1 MQKVIVI
8 TGTGSGI
15 GLATANYL
23 IEKGYKV
30 YGISRREHKD
40 ATFPSYACDVRD
52 GGRINAILAE
62 IAAKEGGIYALVN
75 NAGYGISGAVERHD
89 GERVREMFDVDVCAT
104 VNLCA
109 AAIPYLRATG
119 GRIINIGSVASVIP
133 IPFQACYSAAKAAVE
148 NFSRALANELRPFKI
163 KVTCILPGDTA
174 TGFTDSRIKFGDDGA
189 YCGKV
194 EKSVSKMERDE
205 RNGKSPLTVAKAV
218 FKAINSKRPPLR
230 ITVGAEYK
238 FIVFIARLLPLKT
251 VNYIVSKLYT

>member
-104 VNLCA
+104 VNL
-109 AAIPYLRATG
+109 
-119 GRIINIGSVASVIP
+119 
-133 IPFQACYSAAKAAVE
+133 
-148 NFSRALANELRPFKI
+148 
-163 KVTCILPGDTA
+163 
-174 TGFTDSRIKFGDDGA
+174 
-189 YCGKV
+189 
-194 EKSVSKMERDE
+194 
-205 RNGKSPLTVAKAV
+205 
-218 FKAINSKRPPLR
+218 
-230 ITVGAEYK
+230 
-238 FIVFIARLLPLKT
+238 
-251 VNYIVSKLYT
+251 